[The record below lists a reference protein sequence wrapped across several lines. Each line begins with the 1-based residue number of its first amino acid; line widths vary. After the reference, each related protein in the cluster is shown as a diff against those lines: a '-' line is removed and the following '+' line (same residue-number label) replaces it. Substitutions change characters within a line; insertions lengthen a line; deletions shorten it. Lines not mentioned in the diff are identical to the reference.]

1 MDIRVY
7 LADES
12 DYFREGLRVLLEAR
26 GDIRIVG
33 GSADAAQAVT
43 DASGLRPDVLV
54 MDIAMPRCGGIE
66 AIALLRASAPSTRV
80 IILSTHATTEHV
92 YHALQAGASGYLLKG
107 SAAAELSE
115 AVHAVHAGRRY
126 VSHKLAEMLA
136 DEYLRRY
143 PGVYPGV
150 PPPGDDRAGLPTHP
164 AADDSIEDC
173 RRRLIRAIAEADS
186 ASVAKLSILHG
197 LVLAE

>member
-12 DYFREGLRVLLEAR
+12 DYFREGLQVLLEAR
-26 GDIRIVG
+26 GDLRVIG
-33 GSADAAQAVT
+33 GCADGAQAVA
-43 DASGLRPDVLV
+43 DACELRPDVLV
-54 MDIAMPRCGGIE
+54 MDFAMPRCGGVE
-66 AIALLRASAPSTRV
+66 AVALLRASAPSTRV

-107 SAAAELSE
+107 SAAHELVE

-150 PPPGDDRAGLPTHP
+150 PPPGDGQAGSPTHG
-164 AADDSIEDC
+164 AADDSVEEC

-197 LVLAE
+197 LVLTP